1 MISITPHPASEAEIA
16 AARAILIFLLFFK
29 LVVYIFKIKT
39 KNIKFDWRE

>member
-16 AARAILIFLLFFK
+16 AARAILTFIFFVILAVYFFNI
-29 LVVYIFKIKT
+29 LT